1 MNSPTTSTSPA
12 TPAGTVTRERRDK
25 VLVVTID
32 HPPVN
37 ALSADVRRGLA
48 DALDAAQA
56 DDAIRAVLI
65 VGAGRN
71 FIAGADIRE
80 FGKPPVPPSLPDV
93 CERIE
98 SGTKPVVV
106 ALHGATLGGGLE
118 VALAAHYRL
127 AVPGAKLGLPE
138 VTLGLLPGAGGTQR
152 APRLIGAKAA
162 LDLMLTGRHASAEEA
177 LALGL
182 VDRVAHSD

>member
-1 MNSPTTSTSPA
+1 MDQPRPPES
-12 TPAGTVTRERRDK
+12 GTVTHERRDK
-25 VLVVTID
+25 VLVITID

-37 ALSADVRRGLA
+37 ALSADVRQGLV

-56 DDAIRAVLI
+56 DAAIHAVLI

-93 CERIE
+93 FERIE

-118 VALAAHYRL
+118 IALAAHYRL

-138 VTLGLLPGAGGTQR
+138 VHLGLLPGT
-152 APRLIGAKAA
+152 
-162 LDLMLTGRHASAEEA
+162 
-177 LALGL
+177 
-182 VDRVAHSD
+182 